1 MRDNDYKPL
10 PPLEPF
16 HALFRSI
23 RLIGNKSHRSRISE
37 AVWLHFFTYVHIMF
51 APFVFFCLWL
61 KKILNKC
68 DVSFIG
74 GHYALMCVLLFIVI
88 LVLLICAKYYC
99 AVRRFNDCG
108 LPSFSLDGYKG
119 FRKMMAFIYVGNKCC
134 WEKGIRMDV
143 LSVKSPK
150 YVYVGTPEAK
160 KVYRRRYI
168 LALLRECT
176 TFLIGSACIAGF
188 YYLSHDGLELLG
200 TTSANV
206 EPYYKMVDA
215 EDVLGKWVS
224 VTEYDTVTLELK
236 EKDGRISVALTG
248 SEGVFN
254 PEITGVLAK
263 SDTAST
269 KEYQYTILDNDGD
282 YEFHRVSRFDP
293 VIKLNNDLVDERR
306 LGTRYNLIFE
316 TDKEKSELKMQ
327 YKPLLA
333 DSMFFKNKLILADK
347 REDYRLLN
355 FHRPA
360 QQPDGIKK

>member
-1 MRDNDYKPL
+1 MRDQDYKPL

-23 RLIGNKSHRSRISE
+23 RLIGNKSRRSRISE
-37 AVWLHFFTYVHIMF
+37 AVWLHFFTYVHIMI

-74 GHYALMCVLLFIVI
+74 GHYAIMCVLLFIII

-108 LPSFSLDGYKG
+108 LPSFSLDGLRG
-119 FRKMMAFIYVGNKCC
+119 FRKMMTFIYVGNKCC
-134 WEKGIRMDV
+134 WEKGVRMDI

-150 YVYVGTPEAK
+150 YVYVGTPEARK
-160 KVYRRRYI
+160 AYRRRYI

-188 YYLSHDGLELLG
+188 YYFSHDGLELLG

-215 EDVLGKWVS
+215 KDVLGKWVS

-236 EKDGRISVALTG
+236 EIDGGVSVALTG
-248 SEGVFN
+248 SKNIFK
-254 PEITGVLAK
+254 PEITGVLVK
-263 SDTAST
+263 SDTAAI
-269 KEYQYTILDNDGD
+269 KEYQYTILAADGD
-282 YEFHRVSRFDP
+282 YQFHSISRFDP
-293 VIKLNNDLVDERR
+293 VIQVNNDSVDERR
-306 LGTRYNLIFE
+306 VGTRYNLILK
-316 TDKEKSELKMQ
+316 TDKEKSELEMQ

-333 DSMFFKNKLILADK
+333 DSLFFKNKLVRADK
-347 REDYRLLN
+347 REEYLL
-355 FHRPA
+355 FKFQRPA